1 MENTQQGLT
10 APKGQIKSKERVSAH
25 GEVFTADR
33 EVNAMLDLVKQETE
47 RIDSRF
53 LEPACGNG
61 NFLAK
66 ILERKLVVTRNHY
79 RQSRTE
85 YELQSLIAVG
95 SLYGIEIQ
103 QDNVTECQE
112 RLFDIFR
119 QAYTSL
125 FLDAK
130 AEDYLKSI
138 RYVLSRNIL
147 WGDALTLMT
156 PDGVGPIIF
165 SEWSPVGYQVKRR
178 DFTLDMLLRNQPMEG
193 PNLFSDLGE
202 EAFIP
207 TPFREFPLIHYSK
220 IHSHADRE
228 L

>member
-1 MENTQQGLT
+1 MENPQKGLSD
-10 APKGQIKSKERVSAH
+10 PKGQIKSKERVSAH

-66 ILERKLVVTRNHY
+66 ILERKLTVVRNRY

-103 QDNVTECQE
+103 QDNVVECQE
-112 RLFDIFR
+112 RLFGIFR
-119 QAYTSL
+119 GEYETL
-125 FLDAK
+125 FPESKGD
-130 AEDYLKSI
+130 DYLKSI

-156 PDGVGPIIF
+156 PDGVRPIIF
-165 SEWSPVGYQVKRR
+165 SEWSAVGYQVKRR

-207 TPFREFPLIHYSK
+207 TPIREFPLIHYSK
-220 IHSHADRE
+220 IHSHADIE

>member
-1 MENTQQGLT
+1 MENPQKGLSD
-10 APKGQIKSKERVSAH
+10 PKGQIKSKERVSAH

-66 ILERKLVVTRNHY
+66 ILERKLLVARNRH

-112 RLFDIFR
+112 RLFGIFR
-119 QAYTSL
+119 QEYTSL
-125 FLDAK
+125 FPEAK
-130 AEDYLKSI
+130 GDEFLQSI
-138 RYVLSRNIL
+138 RYVFARNIL

-156 PDGVGPIIF
+156 PDGVRPIIF

-207 TPFREFPLIHYSK
+207 TPIREFPLIHYSK
-220 IHSHADRE
+220 IHSHADIE